1 MTTMLETQPSP
12 TVETDVHQCVSCAQK
27 ERVYVVAPNGRQT
40 AGIWRCRILSQ
51 KTRSEVVVQPEEDCF
66 VHRSLTD
73 YWQPSEKILT
83 R

>member
-1 MTTMLETQPSP
+1 MTQVLETLPSP
-12 TVETDVHQCVSCAQK
+12 AVGTETHQCATCGQK

-51 KTRSEVVVQPEEDCF
+51 KTREEVIVQPEEDCF

-73 YWQPSEKILT
+73 HWQPTDQILT

>member
-1 MTTMLETQPSP
+1 MTILLETPPNASA
-12 TVETDVHQCVSCAQK
+12 ETDTHQCVTCAQK

-40 AGIWRCRILSQ
+40 AGLWRCRILSQ
-51 KTRSEVVVQPEEDCF
+51 KTREEVVVQPEEDCF

-73 YWQPSEKILT
+73 YWQPSDKVLT

>member
-1 MTTMLETQPSP
+1 MTQVLETLPSP
-12 TVETDVHQCVSCAQK
+12 IADTGAHQCAACGQK

-51 KTRSEVVVQPEEDCF
+51 KTREEVIVQPEEDCF

-73 YWQPSEKILT
+73 HWQPTDQILT